1 MQGQRLN
8 LKWTM
13 ADVDFV
19 VGLARAG
26 RTADEIVERYAIRK
40 RKAKAD
46 ELRYMLSVTIP
57 HSPEDA
63 IRRAGC

>member
-1 MQGQRLN
+1 MIQRLN

-26 RTADEIVERYAIRK
+26 RTAEEICSRLRFPATPDEIRNLCSESGIHVRRERIA
-40 RKAKAD
+40 
-46 ELRYMLSVTIP
+46 
-57 HSPEDA
+57 
-63 IRRAGC
+63 